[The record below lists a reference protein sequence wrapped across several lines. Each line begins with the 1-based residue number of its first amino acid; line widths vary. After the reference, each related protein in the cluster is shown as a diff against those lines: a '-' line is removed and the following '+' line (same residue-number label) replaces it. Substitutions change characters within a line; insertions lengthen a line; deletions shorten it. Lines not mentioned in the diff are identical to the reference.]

1 MPVPGTPL
9 LRIRAAAVAAAAL
22 TLSLSA
28 CSSDVTASQ
37 EAGPSAGGQAGH
49 TGPVRIA
56 LLASSSQNG
65 FNKAVYDG
73 AVAEAKQLGDVE
85 VTIFDG
91 KFDSQT
97 QFNQLQNVASQNKFD
112 GIVIVPNDNVG
123 IAAAVPAAAQAKIP
137 VVTVLF
143 PIGPDLTKLTPQVP
157 GIVSTVASDAEA
169 DAKAQAEDV
178 VKYCEGKSPCKVAL
192 LIGQLQFPFDNLR
205 YKAYRSVLDQHANI
219 KVVATGQGNYDRDTS
234 LKAMQNILQANPKLD
249 VVLSNADQQTTG
261 AQIALESAG
270 IDLSKMYV
278 SGGGGNIEAIK
289 QVRAGKWAADLVNF
303 PVSMGK
309 VALEQVVNAV
319 KGKPVTEV
327 VDADKLGDVPL
338 IVNKEI
344 LDQHPDFTGEWS
356 D

>member
-1 MPVPGTPL
+1 MPESPL
-9 LRIRAAAVAAAAL
+9 RRTGLAVLAAAAL
-22 TLSLSA
+22 SLSLAA
-28 CSSDVTASQ
+28 CNSDVTGSQAASSGAA
-37 EAGPSAGGQAGH
+37 EQAKH

-56 LLASSSQNG
+56 LLAASSQNG
-65 FNKAVYDG
+65 FSKAVYDG
-73 AVAEAKQLGDVE
+73 AVAQAKKLGDVE

-97 QFNQLQNVASQNKFD
+97 QFNQLQNVSGQGKFD

-143 PIGPDLTKLTPQVP
+143 PIGPDLTEMTPQVP
-157 GIVSTVASDAEA
+157 GVVSTVASNAET
-169 DAKAQAEDV
+169 DAKAQAEGV
-178 VKYCEGKSPCKVAL
+178 AAYCEGKNPCNVAI

-205 YKAYRSVLDQHANI
+205 HKAYRSVLDQHSNI

-249 VVLSNADQQTTG
+249 AVLSNADQQTTG

-270 IDLSKMYV
+270 LDLSKMYV
-278 SGGGGNIEAIK
+278 TGAGGNTEAIK
-289 QVRAGKWAADLVNF
+289 QVRAGKWAADLANF
-303 PVSMGK
+303 PVSMGSA
-309 VALEQVVNAV
+309 ALDQAVNAV
-319 KGKPVTEV
+319 RGKPVTPV
-327 VDADKLGDVPL
+327 VDANKLGPVPV
-338 IVNKEI
+338 IVTKEI
-344 LDQHPDFTGEWS
+344 LDQYPDFSGEWS